1 MLSHKSSFPFQEHDD
16 SFLGMFSSCF
26 VINALQKKSDKKSK
40 KEKEDADEKEKD
52 MDQKEDKET
61 KSLDEKSEKRKEDS
75 SAVTEVVVML
85 LSAFSSVTCCM

>member
-1 MLSHKSSFPFQEHDD
+1 LLSHKSSFPFQEHDD
-16 SFLGMFSSCF
+16 SFLAMFSSCF
-26 VINALQKKSDKKSK
+26 VINALQKKSDKKLK

-85 LSAFSSVTCCM
+85 LSAFSSVT

>member
-1 MLSHKSSFPFQEHDD
+1 LLSHKSSFPFQEHDD

-26 VINALQKKSDKKSK
+26 VINALQKKSDKKLK

-85 LSAFSSVTCCM
+85 LSAFSSVT

>member
-16 SFLGMFSSCF
+16 SFLAMFSSCF
-26 VINALQKKSDKKSK
+26 VINALQKKSDKKLK

-85 LSAFSSVTCCM
+85 LSAFSSVT